1 MYKITGY
8 TNGGYYSREGNFVEY
23 IKNEHKARFKITF
36 LIKLF
41 FMRLLY
47 DWVEV
52 EYE

>member
-8 TNGGYYSREGNFVEY
+8 LDDVYYSPEGNIVKD
-23 IKNEHKARFKITF
+23 IKKQYKARFKITF